1 MLIVE
6 EMRQKNYL
14 LLSHLPKTLL
24 YLIHLST
31 VGLQVT
37 AEERH
42 EKIKNVI
49 LLLAESINLAL
60 EELPYVLLLANFLF
74 CLMDANKVV
83 SVLTQLSNVVVS
95 FPGVVSWRGLLLEQE
110 KVNEV
115 PQSPA
120 TLDLKHL
127 LLRVDK
133 LMVRIEV
140 VVDLGRRGE
149 GCLREGL
156 LRLGKVESGS
166 EWKEYR
172 RRVEESV
179 KGLGGKEE
187 ANEEQLAALYH
198 LKL

>member
-95 FPGVVSWRGLLLEQE
+95 FPGVVSWRGLLEQE

-156 LRLGKVESGS
+156 LRLGKV
-166 EWKEYR
+166 
-172 RRVEESV
+172 
-179 KGLGGKEE
+179 
-187 ANEEQLAALYH
+187 
-198 LKL
+198 